1 MSQRSPEF
9 VERQLEVLH
18 RRDAGLD
25 FLYPELRVVPQ
36 SVPQFV
42 RKQRGRLEL
51 DLPLDETFANLQ
63 GLIAERLGV
72 EPFDGYAR
80 VEYEYLFFRHLITS
94 SAPTHLLPSP
104 SPASLSISA
113 TAPSI
118 LTESRFGRSFLS
130 SSSTD
135 LSTAA
140 RSSSLQFMWRSRL
153 ILSLSFLVMRN
164 VTISLTLLCNT
175 LQINKYYAT
184 GGPQRPSLHL
194 RYADNPDRQ
203 LRGKCGSEV
212 LPVESNVLRQAE
224 QYGRQIIVDYLALRQ
239 RVHHENLL
247 HHIVTVHVRQPVHD
261 HRPHVVPH
269 IP

>member
-1 MSQRSPEF
+1 MSQGSPEF

-164 VTISLTLLCNT
+164 VTISLTLLVIHCKLISITRRETPRGNT
-175 LQINKYYAT
+175 S
-184 GGPQRPSLHL
+184 PSE
-194 RYADNPDRQ
+194 PRQ
-203 LRGKCGSEV
+203 
-212 LPVESNVLRQAE
+212 PRQAAPRPMWLRRTSCRE
-224 QYGRQIIVDYLALRQ
+224 QC
-239 RVHHENLL
+239 
-247 HHIVTVHVRQPVHD
+247 
-261 HRPHVVPH
+261 
-269 IP
+269 